1 MAAHLKVSKSEFQT
15 ASVESE
21 KKKEKKIRIEFA
33 HCRHAL
39 KKQSFENN
47 HIARREREL

>member
-21 KKKEKKIRIEFA
+21 KKEKKIRIEFA